1 MRQKS
6 TKARHKFVILMLLSS
21 DVSDRLLGVGKV
33 CKLAISLC
41 IFYEFDHGLF
51 TVTLKCFQLQLT
63 EIQDWNSWRSP
74 QTIPHPSKIKT
85 HKEKLIGI
93 SHESKDSSDTIRK
106 FLRLARETREITNLN
121 DYKKHIEFY
130 GFIIKAENE
139 KFYLNKSPAV
149 HNIPG
154 PVKVSDSL
162 CNK

>member
-1 MRQKS
+1 MEQKS
-6 TKARHKFVILMLLSS
+6 TKARHKFVILRLLSS

-63 EIQDWNSWRSP
+63 EIPDWNSWRSP
-74 QTIPHPSKIKT
+74 QTIPFKIKT

-93 SHESKDSSDTIRK
+93 SHESKDLSDTIRK

-149 HNIPG
+149 HNIPR